1 MRLWRRLLWT
11 AKRGEKMSDEVD
23 EWEEWEPIEPAP
35 EDEAEALFE
44 FDLYT
49 RKKGHNTRK

>member
-1 MRLWRRLLWT
+1 
-11 AKRGEKMSDEVD
+11 MSDEVD